1 MFSKIFFSLVGWRSI
16 EEVIVV
22 GGELIRGRV
31 DEFESGDFAGFLEVI
46 FRDVIERE
54 SMYEKGGGFN
64 V

>member
-1 MFSKIFFSLVGWRSI
+1 M
-16 EEVIVV
+16 V

-54 SMYEKGGGFN
+54 STYEKGGGFN